1 MLRVIDSLSP
11 CPCHVEARPALQALM
26 AKCKKTS
33 SGSLSAPSAGSSV
46 ATVEDIVDKL
56 AQEVDMAEEAATQ
69 RFLSALS
76 TGSTPVAVA
85 KTVLTDKDT
94 LHTAE
99 KFLNENIARNP
110 NKHPVYGQLCSSF
123 RNTMCTCQAPTDG
136 WDVHDS
142 DCDFHDST
150 FTIADI
156 VAGLAML
163 IEQVDLIP
171 WVLPLLGSSCLLA
184 AADGQQDRQ
193 M

>member
-1 MLRVIDSLSP
+1 MT
-11 CPCHVEARPALQALM
+11 
-26 AKCKKTS
+26 KCKKTS
-33 SGSLSAPSAGSSV
+33 SGSLSAPLASGSPA

-69 RFLSALS
+69 RFLNALS
-76 TGSTPVAVA
+76 TGSTPLAVA
-85 KTVLTDKDT
+85 KTVLSDKDT

-99 KFLNENIARNP
+99 KFLNENIAKNP

-136 WDVHDS
+136 WDVHES

-163 IEQVDLIP
+163 IEQVDLVP

-193 M
+193 MQSVTLRCA